1 MLSFM
6 LFYIGSI
13 YKKYIKIKIKTKPVS
28 DLFQLEVQE
37 RKECGFFSGPSFTV
51 YYHFYGWTK
60 DMFFGSLFTFLC
72 TDPRYVFWQSPFV
85 SAFQVS

>member
-13 YKKYIKIKIKTKPVS
+13 YKKYKEIKIKIKPVS

-37 RKECGFFSGPSFTV
+37 RKECGFLAALVLKFISIALA
-51 YYHFYGWTK
+51 
-60 DMFFGSLFTFLC
+60 MLF
-72 TDPRYVFWQSPFV
+72 
-85 SAFQVS
+85 